1 MSTDI
6 RKTNNYR
13 NKIPAAFVHLITAA
27 GSIVG
32 LLGFAACGRGEWR
45 TVYILMLLT
54 ILIDAADGSLARK
67 FRVKELLPQIDGAL
81 MDNLVDFVNYSLLPA
96 FVLLQSDLL
105 PVRFRLLGAS
115 LVLLSSCYQFSQT
128 NAKTDDHFFKGFPS
142 YWNLLVIYLALLKSH
157 PTTNILAIIV
167 CTLLTFIPIYYVYPS
182 RTPVLKKLTL
192 WLSLPWIILLAWAVI
207 ISGPGSAEAYSYPVT
222 LISLIYIIYYLILSL
237 YLTFRRF
244 HFEPRFPVKHL

>member
-6 RKTNNYR
+6 RKTDNYR
-13 NKIPAAFVHLITAA
+13 NKILAAFVHLFTAA

-32 LLGFAACGRGEWR
+32 LLGFAACSRGEWR

-54 ILIDAADGSLARK
+54 ILIDSADGSLARK
-67 FRVKELLPQIDGAL
+67 LRVKELLPQIDGSL

-96 FVLLQSDLL
+96 FVLLQSNLL

-128 NAKTDDHFFKGFPS
+128 NAKTDDHFFRGFPS
-142 YWNLLVIYLALLKSH
+142 YWNLLVIYLALLESH

-182 RTPVLKKLTL
+182 RTLVLKN
-192 WLSLPWIILLAWAVI
+192 
-207 ISGPGSAEAYSYPVT
+207 
-222 LISLIYIIYYLILSL
+222 
-237 YLTFRRF
+237 
-244 HFEPRFPVKHL
+244 